1 MKRGAAM
8 WEDDTSKQLK
18 QPEQQESLLHLVTGM
33 WFPLHSCGSL
43 LLLRKIWAVDTFSE
57 RLTDP

>member
-1 MKRGAAM
+1 M